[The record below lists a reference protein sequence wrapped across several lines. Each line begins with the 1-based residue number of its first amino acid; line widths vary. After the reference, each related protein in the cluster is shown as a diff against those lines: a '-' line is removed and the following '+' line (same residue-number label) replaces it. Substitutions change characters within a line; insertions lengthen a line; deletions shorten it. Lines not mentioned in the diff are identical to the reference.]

1 MVSRFALLL
10 FLAPSATL
18 AAEAAAQARLV
29 DAQGKQVGTATFTP
43 ADGGVSVDATV
54 SGISPGKHG
63 FHIHDAGKC
72 EAPGFKSA
80 GPHFNPTDRKHG
92 HDNPDGAHAG
102 DLPNIDVGADGKG
115 KASYVAKGVSLDD
128 GPGSLF
134 AGDGTALVVHAN
146 PDDGKTDPAGNAGD
160 RIACGVIE
168 RK

>member
-1 MVSRFALLL
+1 MVARFALLL
-10 FLAPSATL
+10 FLAPSPTF

-43 ADGGVSVDATV
+43 SDGGVSVDATV
-54 SGISPGKHG
+54 SGIPQGKHG

-72 EAPGFKSA
+72 EAPDFKSA
-80 GPHFNPTDRKHG
+80 GPHFNPTNRKHG

-102 DLPNIDVGADGKG
+102 DLPNIDVGQDGKG
-115 KASYVAKGVSLDD
+115 KASFVTKGVSLDE